1 MADDR
6 QITHYPT
13 DHCHVKLK
21 SQHACKYVWPAK
33 NKYYQI
39 VLFYLAV
46 HALHSVSGE
55 TVITCLGLYTT
66 QYFIPT
72 FTDLAYL

>member
-6 QITHYPT
+6 QITHYPP
-13 DHCHVKLK
+13 DHCHFQLKCMYVLSMYGLQKINTTKL
-21 SQHACKYVWPAK
+21 YF
-33 NKYYQI
+33 
-39 VLFYLAV
+39 FYLAV